1 MESSAP
7 LSDWQCGWE
16 EKNDIERIVVS
27 HNPNTGNICG
37 FIYMPFSVF
46 SNRQRPNAVTWLSWP
61 DFGGLHWL
69 LGWNRYLP
77 PLRLRQVQEWL
88 HATHIS
94 ASLPIYDPFFCITR
108 CLSCY
113 RKKVLD
119 FYQRACLSGYC
130 SAFAYKP
137 MQVSL
142 SSQLNGKCVELA
154 PGPCLFTGVELPST
168 TPIKHTSCRNS
179 WSSDGMTYSY
189 NSKKSVLIGKF
200 EGNLPLISSMSTE
213 GIGEGL
219 EREDCVQALSGQ
231 IFMGMVSSQFQAR
244 LDTVRLID
252 ALVTACIRFVYFSME
267 DELRS
272 KVNS

>member
-1 MESSAP
+1 MILIISGTARNPPQKKKSF
-7 LSDWQCGWE
+7 CGVAAL
-16 EKNDIERIVVS
+16 DLLGVS
-27 HNPNTGNICG
+27 H
-37 FIYMPFSVF
+37 
-46 SNRQRPNAVTWLSWP
+46 RLRPDAVARLRRP
-61 DFGGLHWL
+61 DSGGLHRL
-69 LGWNRYLP
+69 LGWHRHLP
-77 PLRLRQVQEWL
+77 PLGLRQVQEGVRAGRAFRFAFPGFCVTL
-88 HATHIS
+88 
-94 ASLPIYDPFFCITR
+94 LPVSR
-108 CLSCY
+108 S

-154 PGPCLFTGVELPST
+154 PGPCLFSGVELPST
-168 TPIKHTSCRNS
+168 TPIKHSSCRNS
-179 WSSDGMTYSY
+179 WSSDGAASCPVA
-189 NSKKSVLIGKF
+189 NLRSIASFRLI
-200 EGNLPLISSMSTE
+200 LSSIVSAE
-213 GIGEGL
+213 GIGEGV

-272 KVNS
+272 KVDAQEDAETIQYSDLTCLLGTLF